1 MAVEVS
7 TGLDD
12 AVNDTI
18 GATEMAPLPL
28 LWYVATDVDDAQ
40 SEERALVDTTGDD
53 DVVLLM
59 EVNAVAIATDVL
71 DTSGDTVRD
80 AYAVIDDRALID
92 TSTDKVRFGEGL
104 ITGDD
109 EIDEVL
115 KAEAETV
122 RVALTVGGPVDAG
135 DKVGEFFGDAESVCP
150 AEMLG
155 KEEAAAVFDGTVADA
170 LTLSRDDDVALAD
183 DSGDR
188 DGLVVVDENTVSDAL
203 PDWADEA
210 DAATDFVKSEV
221 LETFAE
227 LDSDGDADDESSADS
242 ERSADALYD
251 GDAESEDES
260 EAGIDWVAQV
270 ALSCSEKVGSSDG
283 DAAAD
288 ADPEPCGVVDLVCG

>member
-1 MAVEVS
+1 MSDLSTLGLCVDVASSDTCELDDKEAIVVTDEDGEDRGEKESVSCELGDSAIAAVAVEVS

-109 EIDEVL
+109 EGDEVL

-170 LTLSRDDDVALAD
+170 LALSRDDDVALAD
-183 DSGDR
+183 DSGER
-188 DGLVVVDENTVSDAL
+188 DGLVVVDDNTVSDAL
-203 PDWADEA
+203 PD
-210 DAATDFVKSEV
+210 
-221 LETFAE
+221 
-227 LDSDGDADDESSADS
+227 
-242 ERSADALYD
+242 
-251 GDAESEDES
+251 
-260 EAGIDWVAQV
+260 
-270 ALSCSEKVGSSDG
+270 
-283 DAAAD
+283 
-288 ADPEPCGVVDLVCG
+288 